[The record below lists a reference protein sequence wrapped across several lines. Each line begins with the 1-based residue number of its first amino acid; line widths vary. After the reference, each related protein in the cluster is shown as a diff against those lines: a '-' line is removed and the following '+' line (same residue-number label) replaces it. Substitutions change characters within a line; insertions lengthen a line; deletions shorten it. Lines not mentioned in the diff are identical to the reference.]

1 MVILAPPSN
10 QSCKLSIF
18 FLKYT
23 FSVLFLSLKNRLQ
36 FQIFWNEK
44 KNQLNLRSESKW
56 VLICSNWHWTRPF
69 QIFVFQSQVLKPNW
83 IINMKNYISDC
94 WVMGFEIFHQKYNSF
109 MFKGDWIAWYLFR
122 AENIKNT
129 LLFSIQILI
138 YNYYPIKLRAIKVQ
152 KISMPKYIV
161 KTK

>member
-83 IINMKNYISDC
+83 IINMKNYVSDC
-94 WVMGFEIFHQKYNSF
+94 WVMGFEVFHQQCNSF
-109 MFKGDWIAWYLFR
+109 MLEISWIAGNYPR
-122 AENIKNT
+122 PENTNECFLQLSVDFDSWF
-129 LLFSIQILI
+129 LLF
-138 YNYYPIKLRAIKVQ
+138 
-152 KISMPKYIV
+152 
-161 KTK
+161 